1 MRSPLGSVD
10 NTVGCPLVV
19 FGKAAQMAS
28 GYILARFVVGS
39 ILEQQPDVRD
49 ILTRLVEAL

>member
-19 FGKAAQMAS
+19 LGRAAQMAS
-28 GYILARFVVGS
+28 GYMLALLIVL
-39 ILEQQPDVRD
+39 LEVWK
-49 ILTRLVEAL
+49 E

>member
-19 FGKAAQMAS
+19 LGRAAQMAS
-28 GYILARFVVGS
+28 GYISAQLMVGTW
-39 ILEQQPDVRD
+39 E
-49 ILTRLVEAL
+49 